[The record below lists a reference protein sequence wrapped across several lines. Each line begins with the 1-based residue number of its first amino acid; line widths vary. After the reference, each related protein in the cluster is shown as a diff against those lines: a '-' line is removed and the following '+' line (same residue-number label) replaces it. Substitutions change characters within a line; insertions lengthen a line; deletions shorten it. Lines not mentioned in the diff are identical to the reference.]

1 MTDNKISRYF
11 LYAFGEIVLV
21 VIGILIALQIN
32 NWNDK
37 RIQRSKEIQYLKN
50 IRKDLK
56 LNISELEKYI
66 KDRTSQIESANLVL
80 EYFEGKPLTDP
91 ELLYDHAVN
100 IYTWKLYFQTNN
112 TFQELINTGNL
123 AVISNDSI
131 RNALLDL
138 ESLYQVMKAEEG
150 HFRYDSEVTLF
161 EPAYRTQDT
170 NKLLK
175 NFVYRATNGQ
185 QGRSSKIKSDDLK
198 LMLSDLKQKNGFV
211 MATFELSVIKEQ
223 LEQMKTSSE
232 KLIQLVDD
240 EIN

>member
-1 MTDNKISRYF
+1 MTDNKIAKYL
-11 LYAFGEIVLV
+11 LYALGEIVLV

-32 NWNDK
+32 DWNDK
-37 RIQRSKEIQYLKN
+37 RIQRAKEIQYLKN

-56 LNISELEKYI
+56 LNISQLDRYI

-170 NKLLK
+170 NKLLQ
-175 NFVYRATNGQ
+175 NFLYRATNGQ
-185 QGRSSKIKSDDLK
+185 QGRGSKIKSEDLK
-198 LMLSDLKQKNGFV
+198 PMLSDLKQKNGFV
-211 MATFELSVIKEQ
+211 MAGFEFGVIKEQ
-223 LEQMKTSSE
+223 MEQMKTSSQ
-232 KLIQLVDD
+232 KLIQLVEN